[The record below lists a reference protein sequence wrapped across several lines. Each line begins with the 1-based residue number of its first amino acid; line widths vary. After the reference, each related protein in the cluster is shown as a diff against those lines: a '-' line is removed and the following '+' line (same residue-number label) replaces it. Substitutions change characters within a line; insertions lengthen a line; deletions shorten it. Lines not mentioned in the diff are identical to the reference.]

1 MEYFNSDIIFAMIKI
16 FIFSFLAGFS
26 LIVGAMIGNIFKISQ
41 KIIAAIMAFGSGV
54 MICALTF
61 GLMEEAFKYG
71 GFDAVVIGFLVG
83 GAAFIAGDFI
93 IHRFGGR
100 HYRKKKPF
108 KALKETNG
116 KAIVFGALLD
126 GIPESIALGISLFA
140 NNGIG
145 VLMVGAIFLSNL
157 PESLT
162 SVNDLKKEGFSKK
175 QIYLMWAAVSIVV
188 VLTTILSY
196 LFLKKLNLNILGI
209 ILSFASGAILAM
221 LADSMIPE
229 AFEDGGYLIGLLTIL
244 GFLTAFIL
252 YKL

>member
-1 MEYFNSDIIFAMIKI
+1 MIKVI
-16 FIFSFLAGFS
+16 IFSFLTGFS
-26 LIVGAMIGNIFKISQ
+26 LIIGKTICSFFKINQ
-41 KIIAAIMAFGSGV
+41 KIIKAIMAFGSGV

-71 GFDAVVIGFLVG
+71 GFDAVIIGFLVG
-83 GAAFIAGDFI
+83 GLVFIAGDFV

-108 KALKETNG
+108 KPIRQING

-126 GIPESIALGISLFA
+126 GIPESIALGVSLFT

-157 PESLT
+157 PESLA

-175 QIYLMWAAVSIVV
+175 QIYLMWAVVSIIVI
-188 VLTTILSY
+188 LTTILSY
-196 LFLKKLNLNILGI
+196 LFLRKLSLNVLGI

-229 AFEDGGYLIGLLTIL
+229 AFEEGGYLIGLLTIL

-252 YKL
+252 YKV

>member
-1 MEYFNSDIIFAMIKI
+1 MVKVIIFA
-16 FIFSFLAGFS
+16 FLTGFS
-26 LIVGAMIGNIFKISQ
+26 LILGVIVGTSFKISQ
-41 KIIAAIMAFGSGV
+41 RIIASILAFGSGV

-71 GFDAVVIGFLVG
+71 GFDAVVIGFLLG
-83 GAAFIAGDFI
+83 GVIFIFGDFL

-100 HYRKKKPF
+100 HYKKKKPF
-108 KALKETNG
+108 KAIRETNG
-116 KAIVFGALLD
+116 KAIVLGALLD
-126 GIPESIALGISLFA
+126 GVPESIALGVALFSQ
-140 NNGIG
+140 NGIG
-145 VLMVGAIFLSNL
+145 MLMVGAIFLSNL

-162 SVNDLKKEGFSKK
+162 SISDLKKEGLSKK
-175 QIYLMWAAVSIVV
+175 QIYIIWLIVSVIVII
-188 VLTTILSY
+188 TTILSF
-196 LFLKKLNLNILGI
+196 LFLKSLKLNTLGI

-229 AFEDGGYLIGLLTIL
+229 AYEEGGYLIGILTIL

>member
-1 MEYFNSDIIFAMIKI
+1 MVKVIIFA
-16 FIFSFLAGFS
+16 LLTGFS
-26 LIVGAMIGNIFKISQ
+26 LIMGVIIGTFFKINQ
-41 KIIAAIMAFGSGV
+41 KVIASIMAFGSGV

-71 GFDAVVIGFLVG
+71 EFDAVVIGFLLG
-83 GAAFIAGDFI
+83 GVIFIFGDFL

-100 HYRKKKPF
+100 HYKKKKPF
-108 KALKETNG
+108 KAIRQTNG
-116 KAIVFGALLD
+116 KAIVLGALLD
-126 GIPESIALGISLFA
+126 GVPESIALGVALFSKS
-140 NNGIG
+140 GIG

-162 SVNDLKKEGFSKK
+162 SISDLKKEGLSKK
-175 QIYLMWAAVSIVV
+175 QIYIIWLIVSVTVII
-188 VLTTILSY
+188 TTILSF
-196 LFLKKLNLNILGI
+196 LFLKSLSLNTLGI

-229 AFEDGGYLIGLLTIL
+229 AYEEGGYLIGILTIL

-252 YKL
+252 YKI